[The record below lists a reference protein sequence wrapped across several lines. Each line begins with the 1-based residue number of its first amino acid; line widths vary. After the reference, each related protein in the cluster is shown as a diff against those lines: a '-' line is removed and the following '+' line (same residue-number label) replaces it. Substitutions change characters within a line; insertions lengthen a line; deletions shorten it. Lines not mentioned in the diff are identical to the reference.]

1 MKIYSLVSGFTSDN
15 VTTIHTS
22 IESLV
27 SEIQE
32 SVNMDGIF
40 LSAIKDYAASNSE
53 LSDIVKD
60 SDFAKRFVSKIS
72 NDGNVEISHEYNVD
86 GIEYF
91 FINITTHEICLG
103 EF

>member
-15 VTTIHTS
+15 VTSIHTS

-53 LSDIVKD
+53 LSDIVVD
-60 SDFAKRFVSKIS
+60 SDFAKRLISKIS
-72 NDGNVEISHEYNVD
+72 DSDNGNIEIGCDCTFDGEN
-86 GIEYF
+86 YF
-91 FINITTHEICLG
+91 FINITTHEI
-103 EF
+103 EV